1 MKQIE
6 FNAELIGKPGIVVKY
21 RNGDTPDFVKA
32 YTVRGTIRSID
43 NTGFFGVWHTL
54 DGKGACPERDLI
66 MYRETRTAE
75 EVAKE
80 LYLGV
85 WGFISE
91 VGKAIRIKCVQAGMD
106 EMKGGSG

>member
-6 FNAELIGKPGIVVKY
+6 FNAELIGKPGIVIKY
-21 RNGDTPDFVKA
+21 RNGDTPDFVRQ
-32 YTVRGTIRSID
+32 YPVRNLVGSVD
-43 NTGFFGVWHTL
+43 NTFVLRLHEL
-54 DGKGACPERDLI
+54 DGKATVPDYDLL
-66 MYRETRTAE
+66 MYSEARTAE

-106 EMKGGSG
+106 EMKP